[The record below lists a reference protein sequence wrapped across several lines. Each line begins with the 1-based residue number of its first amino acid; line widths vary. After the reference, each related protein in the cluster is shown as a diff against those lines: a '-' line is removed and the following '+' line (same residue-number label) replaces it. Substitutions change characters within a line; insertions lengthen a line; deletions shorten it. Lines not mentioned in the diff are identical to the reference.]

1 MPLHQKPFSLNSLN
15 KSKPQTFCSREKH
28 SAPAAQNTGEM
39 TYSDIERNVTTNIR
53 SLFVNYQI
61 NAGICHSIK
70 SIFVD
75 VDKHTHTQNFEF
87 HWNWNRKPHSDGTDW
102 KVHYD
107 MDWYRCFDHSNLLR
121 SQLFRAFFLQLYGN
135 YDFAKLIHIKC
146 WSSHT
151 CQLLTV
157 VLQIRSICWGPF
169 IGYHNDNISLGVIV
183 VFKSVEEVN
192 GKETWIEG
200 SEKQL

>member
-1 MPLHQKPFSLNSLN
+1 MLWLLLETLNTKKFSCLNQIDLLRCTSIVWAMPLHQKPFSLNSLN

-75 VDKHTHTQNFEF
+75 VDKHTHTKLWIPLEL
-87 HWNWNRKPHSDGTDW
+87 KPKTSFWWYWLKGTLW
-102 KVHYD
+102 HG
-107 MDWYRCFDHSNLLR
+107 F
-121 SQLFRAFFLQLYGN
+121 
-135 YDFAKLIHIKC
+135 
-146 WSSHT
+146 
-151 CQLLTV
+151 
-157 VLQIRSICWGPF
+157 
-169 IGYHNDNISLGVIV
+169 ISL
-183 VFKSVEEVN
+183 FWPQQFTS
-192 GKETWIEG
+192 
-200 SEKQL
+200 